1 MTILLT
7 GPERKE
13 RGQRD
18 RKPIGGAAPERW
30 RGEPIY
36 FMGLRFN
43 KIKILLNVVEGIY
56 KENG

>member
-1 MTILLT
+1 MTV
-7 GPERKE
+7 PERKE